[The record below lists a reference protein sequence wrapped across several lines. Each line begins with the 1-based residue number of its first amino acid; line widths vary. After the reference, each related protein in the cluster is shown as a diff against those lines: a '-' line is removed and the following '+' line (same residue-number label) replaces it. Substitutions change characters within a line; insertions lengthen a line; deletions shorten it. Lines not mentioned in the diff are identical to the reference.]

1 MIKNFTPKDLSDEMV
16 VETKCGKRYLVYNG
30 RLIGEAGCLPCDMYN
45 DDLINIILGDPYTIV
60 KVYRIPRYFIIH
72 SIHDFLTD
80 NYVKNYSLIWKREK
94 RVDLT
99 LEEIENMLGYKINL
113 IDTAE
118 E

>member
-1 MIKNFTPKDLSDEMV
+1 MIKDFTLRDLSDEMV
-16 VETKCGKRYLVYNG
+16 VETKCGKRYLVYHG
-30 RLIGEAGCLPCDMYN
+30 RLVGETGYLMCDMYN
-45 DDLINIILGDPYTIV
+45 DDLINIILGDLYTIV

-80 NYVKNYSLIWKREK
+80 SYVKNYSLIWEREK

-113 IDTAE
+113 IDTTE